1 MRHKLLSLPAVGSLL
16 LILSGVHPVLAQ
28 KSGGILRQH
37 IIDSPASMSIH
48 EETTVV
54 AERPMMGVFNNLV
67 LFDQH
72 VKQNSLG
79 VIQPE
84 LATDWAW
91 DEDGTKLT
99 FHLRQDV
106 KWHGGKPFTA
116 KDVKC
121 TWD

>member
-1 MRHKLLSLPAVGSLL
+1 MARCILRLISVTLVLSALSIGCPAA
-16 LILSGVHPVLAQ
+16 AQ
-28 KSGGILRQH
+28 KSGGILRQY

-99 FHLRQDV
+99 LHLRKDV
-106 KWHGGKPFTA
+106 KWHDGKPFTA
-116 KDVKC
+116 ND
-121 TWD
+121 